1 MANTNGIIALTLGI
15 LGLCC
20 GWAIALLIPPV
31 GLSFPIIAIIYGR
44 IGIKKDDSKR
54 MAIAGLI
61 LGVLAL
67 ISIILAY
74 TVLALII
81 FGVIGG

>member
-1 MANTNGIIALTLGI
+1 MSNKNGSIALTFGI

-20 GWAIALLIPPV
+20 GWAIALLLPPV
-31 GLSFPIIAIIYGR
+31 GISFPIIAIIYGR
-44 IGIKKDDSKR
+44 IGIKNDDSNR
-54 MAIAGLI
+54 MARAGLI

-67 ISIILAY
+67 ITIILAY